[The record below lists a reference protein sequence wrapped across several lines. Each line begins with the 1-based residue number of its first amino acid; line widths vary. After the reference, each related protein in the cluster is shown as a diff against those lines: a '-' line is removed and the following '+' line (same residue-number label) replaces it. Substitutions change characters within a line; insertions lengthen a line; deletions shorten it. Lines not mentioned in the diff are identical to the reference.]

1 MGELRKCN
9 PIGDKRDGV
18 SFFCLSKRKKPKK
31 TTLRRGR
38 FRILYRLAA
47 NAVPGPASQRPANGA
62 AAEIAGLLPLPP
74 AAPVHTVGLSTKGA
88 IKRARASDLAR
99 SARRKEVKIW
109 RASFSLELRACA
121 ACGRKSK
128 PGISAA
134 VEKRKDQRKP
144 AAFFGHR
151 KVEYKNRFSFHKR
164 KEKWVLNPFSPDL
177 LCSVLLPHRKE
188 TVLRN
193 K

>member
-1 MGELRKCN
+1 MPPTGRPEGRPLVASRL
-9 PIGDKRDGV
+9 
-18 SFFCLSKRKKPKK
+18 FCLQ
-31 TTLRRGR
+31 
-38 FRILYRLAA
+38 
-47 NAVPGPASQRPANGA
+47 N
-62 AAEIAGLLPLPP
+62 LPP
-74 AAPVHTVGLSTKGA
+74 AAFAAAKVPEGEAGRFPLWGKWRGAPIGDDRRTDAQVYTVGLLTKGA

-99 SARRKEVKIW
+99 SARRKDVKIW

-151 KVEYKNRFSFHKR
+151 KVESKNRFSFHKR
-164 KEKWVLNPFSPDL
+164 KEKWVLRRFLRSPFFL
-177 LCSVLLPHRKE
+177 LSKTSLHGVILP
-188 TVLRN
+188 
-193 K
+193 